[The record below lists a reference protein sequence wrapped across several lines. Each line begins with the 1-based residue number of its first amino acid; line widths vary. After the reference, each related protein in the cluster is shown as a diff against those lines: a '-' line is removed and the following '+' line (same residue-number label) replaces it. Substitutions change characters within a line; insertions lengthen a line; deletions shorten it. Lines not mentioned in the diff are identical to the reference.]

1 MVQIKAPLS
10 LKLTNSGSS
19 DRKTCRSNSSP
30 LVNKLV
36 AAPLGKLGTAIPPLA
51 ELVKERVLMVD
62 IFQKKLYPIALL
74 YSSVMRV
81 GSDTFGDLIFQ
92 KG

>member
-19 DRKTCRSNSSP
+19 DKKTCRSNSSP

-36 AAPLGKLGTAIPPLA
+36 AAPLGKLGTATPPLA
-51 ELVKERVLMVD
+51 ELVKEWVLMVD
-62 IFQKKLYPIALL
+62 IFQKKKLYPVALL
-74 YSSVMRV
+74 YSTSNSVK
-81 GSDTFGDLIFQ
+81 I
-92 KG
+92 